1 MCAKGLVSCGV
12 NMNDEQEVLVSRG
25 WVQVRYWWWLFCLS
39 VKDDGGGDCEGLRR
53 RVVDYGVNENVEG
66 ELLPSRGR
74 VLVSFWLWFGFSM
87 KGDGGG
93 LRTKMD
99 AGDLCKNKESG
110 IFPEHGAIFMSNRS
124 TLKECFERSLF
135 GLPGSF
141 SDFVKNVKAGMI
153 LFLFEFE
160 ERKLH
165 GVFEAITDGG
175 MNISPHAYVSSGQQ
189 FPAQVKFTRILR
201 CDPLFE
207 NEFCDAI
214 RDNYFTKYKFNFG
227 LSEDQVQSLMWL
239 FNSRKREVPRS
250 LHQKKRKT
258 RKWDFQIIEDVLKK
272 GRVTNPL
279 KRKLNVNHGTPVTA
293 EQEVEK
299 LFLSPESFG
308 KGESMHLDVDAYDPE
323 NPGFNQSVTS
333 GANSAASYESH
344 ELPTLLKKKENL
356 HIFEDDNE
364 DFIPLCSTDHSDLE
378 DGELGNSSEGSDEEQ
393 IELDMLIGID
403 DSSIP
408 VPRFLLSDKESDKLG
423 DSSSAAVS
431 DFQSKDESDNLNS
444 LPSKGMY
451 CDEPKEKTSVFSR
464 LNFSSKG
471 VASKNQNDANG
482 KDLVNNMSRENK
494 QYQYES
500 IKDVRQQ
507 SKNGAMYKRASVFLR
522 LAGASDAVSPQ
533 VPSRTGLYERT
544 GGWKKVW

>member
-1 MCAKGLVSCGV
+1 
-12 NMNDEQEVLVSRG
+12 
-25 WVQVRYWWWLFCLS
+25 
-39 VKDDGGGDCEGLRR
+39 
-53 RVVDYGVNENVEG
+53 
-66 ELLPSRGR
+66 
-74 VLVSFWLWFGFSM
+74 
-87 KGDGGG
+87 
-93 LRTKMD
+93 
-99 AGDLCKNKESG
+99 
-110 IFPEHGAIFMSNRS
+110 
-124 TLKECFERSLF
+124 
-135 GLPGSF
+135 
-141 SDFVKNVKAGMI
+141 
-153 LFLFEFE
+153 
-160 ERKLH
+160 
-165 GVFEAITDGG
+165 
-175 MNISPHAYVSSGQQ
+175 
-189 FPAQVKFTRILR
+189 
-201 CDPLFE
+201 
-207 NEFCDAI
+207 
-214 RDNYFTKYKFNFG
+214 
-227 LSEDQVQSLMWL
+227 MWL

-279 KRKLNVNHGTPVTA
+279 KRKLNVNHGSPVTA

-299 LFLSPESFG
+299 LSLSPESFR

-323 NPGFNQSVTS
+323 HPGFNQSVTS
-333 GANSAASYESH
+333 GSHSAASYESH
-344 ELPTLLKKKENL
+344 ELPTLQKKKENFHIFEASYESHEL
-356 HIFEDDNE
+356 PTLQKKKENFHIFEDDNE

-431 DFQSKDESDNLNS
+431 DFQSKDESDHLNS
-444 LPSKGMY
+444 LLSKGMY

-464 LNFSSKG
+464 LSFSSKG

-482 KDLVNNMSRENK
+482 KDLAYNMSRENK

-500 IKDVRQQ
+500 INDVRQQ
-507 SKNGAMYKRASVFLR
+507 SKNGATYKRASAFLR
-522 LAGASDAVSPQ
+522 LTGASDAVSPQ
-533 VPSRTGLYERT
+533 VPSMTRLYERT